1 MSPNQPVIAEAIEQ
15 EYGDEPRG
23 DEYVVEQH
31 EEYEE
36 AQQAWAVPNLRKA
49 QKAQIHDEDYD
60 DDDFFEAATTDQ
72 TRQHDVQEEIIADN
86 QVLAE
91 ADNEE
96 EDEMTEEAGEN
107 QSTEEEEEII
117 EAHNE
122 QEDIGEEEDNDVQE
136 VPAAEDQ
143 DNNNASPNPLEN
155 LSDIDDINSDESSD
169 ESESKEGDE
178 DADIDTEEETSDGEE
193 VVNHDL
199 DHKGNNPGSLPNVGA
214 RIAFKNPDSDEIIR
228 ATVVPMHRTMQY
240 QWPGWRN
247 IRIDG
252 ERRLSSVNM
261 DIVSHGCVAWKYLHS
276 TPIPRNPGQGY
287 IPQMDGNYTLPSG
300 SSHQS
305 SYQYYSD
312 IDAFTSD
319 EISAESVHQALF
331 GLTRTFFNPP
341 VRQEDPQQVHTQQQQ
356 GRFSRVLSIV
366 SRVCRQVSQPFK
378 RH

>member
-1 MSPNQPVIAEAIEQ
+1 MSPNQPLIAEAIEQ

-193 VVNHDL
+193 VVTHDL

-261 DIVSHGCVAWKYLHS
+261 DIVSHGCVETQVKDTYLKWMETIPYHLEVPINHLTSTIVTLMLLQVTKYQQNLFIKPCLGY
-276 TPIPRNPGQGY
+276 TAPR
-287 IPQMDGNYTLPSG
+287 SG
-300 SSHQS
+300 
-305 SYQYYSD
+305 
-312 IDAFTSD
+312 A
-319 EISAESVHQALF
+319 
-331 GLTRTFFNPP
+331 
-341 VRQEDPQQVHTQQQQ
+341 
-356 GRFSRVLSIV
+356 V
-366 SRVCRQVSQPFK
+366 SRITTP
-378 RH
+378 